1 MSLQPNENRIEGNF
15 LANVLLKALPAGI
28 TDALVVASLSYFGMI
43 FQVGETDISTAAT
56 MLLAVVGFMI
66 LYKICLPLNPM
77 RIGILMGCI
86 AGIIGASLLLPELFG
101 IHSMSNQC
109 VMLLLVFSIATEPV
123 LRYLT
128 RLNEIIQG
136 IYKNIRSVT
145 EKKKYTALKNRF

>member
-1 MSLQPNENRIEGNF
+1 
-15 LANVLLKALPAGI
+15 
-28 TDALVVASLSYFGMI
+28 
-43 FQVGETDISTAAT
+43 
-56 MLLAVVGFMI
+56 MI

-86 AGIIGASLLLPELFG
+86 AGITEASLLLPELFG
-101 IHSMSNQC
+101 IHSMSNRC

-136 IYKNIRSVT
+136 LY
-145 EKKKYTALKNRF
+145 KKYQEHHRKKYAMLKK